1 MARPLSL
8 HPAHACHGVD
18 ALSLHHDGRLLA
30 AVSIFVSVASC
41 AVPARVPP
49 AAVSTR
55 IEPSVPRDDLDVS
68 VVDQDGRALRFGRD
82 VVEGKIAVVNFVYT
96 HCTAVCPM
104 QGSRFRG
111 LQTLLRDRLERDVR
125 LVSISID
132 PENDTPSALRAWGQS
147 FGARP
152 GWVLLTGE
160 PANVRG
166 LVQALLGAPL
176 DREMHSPFLLVGDG
190 RASWKRVYGLAST
203 PQLLKAIDDY
213 ESSLSSLPAKEA
225 LL

>member
-1 MARPLSL
+1 LFLR
-8 HPAHACHGVD
+8 HG
-18 ALSLHHDGRLLA
+18 GRLLA
-30 AVSIFVSVASC
+30 AVSILVSVASC
-41 AVPARVPP
+41 SAPARIPP
-49 AAVSTR
+49 AAVSAR
-55 IEPSVPRDDLDVS
+55 SGSEPSAPRDDLDVS
-68 VVDQDGRALRFGRD
+68 VVDQDGRSLRFGRD

-111 LQTLLRDRLERDVR
+111 LQTLLGDRLERDVR

-132 PENDTPSALRAWGQS
+132 PENDTPSALKAWGQS

-176 DREMHSPFLLVGDG
+176 GREMHSPFLLVGDG

-203 PQLLKAIDDY
+203 SQLLKTIDDY

-225 LL
+225 LR